1 VTDEV
6 YLGVDVGGTKV
17 RAALVDVEGAIVTSA
32 ESSTQ
37 APEGADP
44 GMRISHATAR
54 RVAEEAESRGLVI
67 AGIGVGVP
75 EYVRDNALHSNLV
88 LAWTTQPAN
97 LFADIAPVTVESDVR
112 CGALAESRVGAG
124 RGCTSMLY
132 VSVGTG
138 ISSALVLAGE
148 VWAGHRGEAI
158 ALGELPVD
166 RHLEAGGVTTVE
178 EFAAGSA
185 IARRYERLTGQS
197 VDGARE
203 VIARSEAQDS
213 RAHAIATSAAQAL
226 GSAIAWAVDIV
237 DPQIIVLGGGL
248 GSSGGWWVNQ
258 VRTSYI
264 RLSRP
269 RAPEVVLAA
278 LGADS
283 GVIGAALAAR
293 LQDGSPEPRLG

>member
-1 VTDEV
+1 
-6 YLGVDVGGTKV
+6 
-17 RAALVDVEGAIVTSA
+17 
-32 ESSTQ
+32 
-37 APEGADP
+37 
-44 GMRISHATAR
+44 
-54 RVAEEAESRGLVI
+54 
-67 AGIGVGVP
+67 
-75 EYVRDNALHSNLV
+75 
-88 LAWTTQPAN
+88 
-97 LFADIAPVTVESDVR
+97 
-112 CGALAESRVGAG
+112 
-124 RGCTSMLY
+124 
-132 VSVGTG
+132 
-138 ISSALVLAGE
+138 
-148 VWAGHRGEAI
+148 
-158 ALGELPVD
+158 
-166 RHLEAGGVTTVE
+166 VE